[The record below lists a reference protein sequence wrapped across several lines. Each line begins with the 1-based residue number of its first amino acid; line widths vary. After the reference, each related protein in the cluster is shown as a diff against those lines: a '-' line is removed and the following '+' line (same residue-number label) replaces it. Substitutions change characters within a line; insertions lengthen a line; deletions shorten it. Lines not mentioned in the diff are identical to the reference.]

1 MRGVD
6 SIAPCGLKTNE
17 VGIACPAMKP
27 HYASM
32 NTDSEHKRVSLI
44 VPFLNEQENL
54 PILYDRCTKVFAA
67 LEEDPEFVF
76 IDDGSTDGSLA
87 WVKQTAGTDPAV
99 KYIQLSRNFGHQRAI
114 TAGMNLCT
122 GNAAVIID
130 ADLQDPPETIVD
142 MISRWKEGFEVVH
155 AVRSE
160 RKGESRLK
168 KFLAHAFYRILS
180 KMTEVQMTVDAGD
193 FRLLDRKALDALN
206 SMPEQHRYMRGLASW
221 IGFSQTT
228 VTYARDARHAGVT
241 KYPIIKSI
249 SLALN
254 AITSFSGTPLRF
266 IFYLGTL
273 LCTLSIGIAIYL
285 FMVWTIAGHSPNHA
299 GTTYLTLAIFF
310 VSGLQMLCMGIL
322 GQYIRRVFD
331 EIKDR
336 PLYLIRDTNIKGVQ
350 Q

>member
-1 MRGVD
+1 MMQ
-6 SIAPCGLKTNE
+6 GLQAAHQTST
-17 VGIACPAMKP
+17 MDR
-27 HYASM
+27 M
-32 NTDSEHKRVSLI
+32 NTDSEKKRVSVI

-54 PILYDRCTKVFAA
+54 PVLYERCRATFESLNEE
-67 LEEDPEFVF
+67 LELVF
-76 IDDGSTDGSLA
+76 IDDGSTDGSLP
-87 WVKQTAGTDPAV
+87 WVMQTAAKDPAV

-122 GNAAVIID
+122 GDAAVIID
-130 ADLQDPPETIVD
+130 ADLQDPPETIAD
-142 MISRWKEGFEVVH
+142 LIAKWKEGYDVIH

-160 RKGESRLK
+160 RKGESGLK
-168 KFLAHAFYRILS
+168 KILAHMFYRIMS
-180 KMTEVQMTVDAGD
+180 MITEVEMTVDAGD

-221 IGFSQTT
+221 IGFKQTT
-228 VTYARDARHAGVT
+228 VEYVRDARHAGVT

-266 IFYLGTL
+266 IFYLGGL
-273 LCTLSIGIAIYL
+273 LCTLSVGIAVYL
-285 FMVWTIAGHSPNHA
+285 FIVWNFIQSSPQHA

-310 VSGLQMLCMGIL
+310 VSGLQMFCMGIL

-336 PLYLIRDTNIKGVQ
+336 PLYLIRDTNLEAVQ
-350 Q
+350 S

>member
-1 MRGVD
+1 
-6 SIAPCGLKTNE
+6 
-17 VGIACPAMKP
+17 
-27 HYASM
+27 M
-32 NTDSEHKRVSLI
+32 NTNSGNKLVSII

-54 PILYDRCTKVFAA
+54 PLLYDRCKKVFES
-67 LEEDPEFVF
+67 LEEDLELVF
-76 IDDGSTDGSLA
+76 IDDGSSDGSLP
-87 WVKQTAGTDPAV
+87 WVMQTAANDPTV

-114 TAGMNLCT
+114 TAGMNLCN
-122 GNAAVIID
+122 GDAAVIID
-130 ADLQDPPETIVD
+130 ADLQDPPETIAD
-142 MISRWKEGFEVVH
+142 LIAKWREGFEVVH

-160 RKGESRLK
+160 RKGETGLK
-168 KFLAHAFYRILS
+168 KFLAHAFYRIMS
-180 KMTEVQMTVDAGD
+180 QITEVEMTVDAGD

-228 VTYARDARHAGVT
+228 VEYVRDARHAGVT
-241 KYPIIKSI
+241 KYPLIKSI
-249 SLALN
+249 ALALN

-266 IFYLGTL
+266 IVYLGTL
-273 LCTLSIGIAIYL
+273 LCTFSIGIAIYL
-285 FMVWTIAGHSPNHA
+285 FIAWNILGHSPSHA

-336 PLYLIRDTNIKGVQ
+336 PLYLIKKTNLNH
-350 Q
+350 